1 MGCGSE
7 PLTKMRFTRR
17 REEGGI
23 MSILSGALALVLL
36 LGTVPVVVWAQADPA
51 KEIADINR
59 KRGEAGGQGGI
70 DGLLGDGGGHGVNT
84 INPAGMRLGGKQ
96 GVSAL
101 LSHLFPQEPTPPGM
115 RRPRTHRRP
124 HGANRGR

>member
-36 LGTVPVVVWAQADPA
+36 LGTVPVVWAQADPA

-59 KRGEAGGQGGI
+59 KRGEAGAKGDI
-70 DGLLGDGGGHGVNT
+70 DGVPADGCGNRIGTVARPRCRN
-84 INPAGMRLGGKQ
+84 GGKPA
-96 GVSAL
+96 VRAL
-101 LSHLFPQEPTPPGM
+101 L
-115 RRPRTHRRP
+115 
-124 HGANRGR
+124 

>member
-59 KRGEAGGQGGI
+59 KRGEAGVKGDIHGPPA
-70 DGLLGDGGGHGVNT
+70 DGGANLIAPEARAGIRIEGE
-84 INPAGMRLGGKQ
+84 PA
-96 GVSAL
+96 VSAVL
-101 LSHLFPQEPTPPGM
+101 FHLFQNYPAPPEL
-115 RRPRTHRRP
+115 
-124 HGANRGR
+124 GRQAPDPAFHEGDV